1 MAPVRSFSSRFFALT
16 RCFRQATFFRL
27 FIRSEIVGEVH
38 LGAMSVET
46 RPTSQLQ
53 SIDPEVFDLIARD
66 RERHSRTL
74 NFIASENY
82 TSQAVL
88 DCLASHLNVKYAE
101 GYPRARYYQG
111 VALVDDIEQ
120 LAIDRAKQL
129 FKAEHANVQP
139 YSGSPANMAV
149 YFSLLKPGDTV
160 LGMELS
166 QGGHLTHGSPVSF
179 SGQFYNFVHYG
190 VDPET
195 EVIDYDRVQEL
206 AQEHRPKLIVA
217 GASAYSRI
225 IDWQR
230 FSDIARSVGA
240 RFMADIAHIAGLIA
254 ADVHPSP
261 VPYADVVTTTTHKS
275 LRGPRG
281 ALILCKQELARQI
294 DRTVFP
300 GMQGGPHLAAVAA
313 KAVCFHEAMQPEFRE
328 YQQQVVDN
336 ARALAD
342 GLVRGGLK
350 LVSGGTD
357 NHLLV
362 IKLLDRDYSGKAL
375 ARALE
380 SAGIIT
386 SMSTVP
392 GETRK
397 PAVTSGVR
405 FGTPAITTR
414 GANEAHMQRVAQ
426 IVSSVAEN
434 PSDEVALSRLRG
446 EVEAI
451 ARELAPV

>member
-1 MAPVRSFSSRFFALT
+1 VAGL
-16 RCFRQATFFRL
+16 L
-27 FIRSEIVGEVH
+27 E
-38 LGAMSVET
+38 
-46 RPTSQLQ
+46 
-53 SIDPEVFDLIARD
+53 RD
-66 RERHSRTL
+66 RRRHTQTL

-82 TSQAVL
+82 ASPAVL
-88 DCLASHLNVKYAE
+88 ECLASHLNVKYAE
-101 GYPRARYYQG
+101 GYPGNRYYQG

-129 FKAEHANVQP
+129 FGAEHANVQP

-149 YFSLLKPGDTV
+149 YFALLQPGDTV

-179 SGQFYNFVHYG
+179 SGKFYKFVHYG
-190 VDPET
+190 VDANT
-195 EVIDYDRVQEL
+195 EYIDYDRVAEL
-206 AQEHRPKLIVA
+206 AREHRPKLIVA
-217 GASAYSRI
+217 GASAYPRI
-225 IDWQR
+225 IDWAR
-230 FSDIARSVGA
+230 FREIADSVGA
-240 RFMADIAHIAGLIA
+240 RFMADIAHIAGLVA
-254 ADVHPSP
+254 AGVHPSP
-261 VPYADVVTTTTHKS
+261 VPYADAVTTTTHKS

-281 ALILCKQELARQI
+281 ALILCKQEIARDI

-300 GMQGGPHLAAVAA
+300 GIQGGPHLSAVAA
-313 KAVCFHEAMQPEFRE
+313 KAVCFLQAMQPEFRT
-328 YQQQVVDN
+328 YQEQVVAN

-342 GLVRGGLK
+342 GLLHGGMK

-362 IKLLDRDYSGKAL
+362 VKLLDRDYSGKVL

-380 SAGIIT
+380 GAGIIT

-397 PAVTSGVR
+397 PSVTSGVR
-405 FGTPAITTR
+405 FGTPAVTTR

-426 IVSSVAEN
+426 IVSTVAEN
-434 PSDEVALSRLRG
+434 PRDPAAIDAMRA
-446 EVEAI
+446 EVEAL
-451 ARELAPV
+451 ARQLQPV

>member
-1 MAPVRSFSSRFFALT
+1 MSIAT
-16 RCFRQATFFRL
+16 RTHAD
-27 FIRSEIVGEVH
+27 
-38 LGAMSVET
+38 
-46 RPTSQLQ
+46 LQ
-53 SIDPEVFDLIARD
+53 STDPEVFDLLERD
-66 RERHSRTL
+66 RDRHNRTL

-82 TSQAVL
+82 ASPAVL
-88 DCLASHLNVKYAE
+88 ECLASHLNVKYAE

-129 FKAEHANVQP
+129 FGAEHANVQP

-149 YFSLLKPGDTV
+149 YFALLKPGETV
-160 LGMELS
+160 MGMELS

-179 SGQFYNFVHYG
+179 SGQFYKFVHYG
-190 VDPET
+190 VDPQT
-195 EVIDYDRVQEL
+195 EILDYDKVARL
-206 AQEHRPKLIVA
+206 AREHKPRLIVA
-217 GASAYSRI
+217 GASAYSRV
-225 IDWQR
+225 IDWQKFR
-230 FSDIARSVGA
+230 EIADSVGA
-240 RFMADIAHIAGLIA
+240 RFMADIAHIAGLVA
-254 ADVHPSP
+254 AGVHPSP

-281 ALILCKQELARQI
+281 ALILSKQEIAKDI
-294 DRTVFP
+294 DRVVFP
-300 GMQGGPHLAAVAA
+300 GIQGGPHLSAIAA
-313 KAVCFHEAMQPEFRE
+313 KAVCFREAMEPEFRD
-328 YQQQVVDN
+328 YQRQVVAN
-336 ARALAD
+336 ARALAA
-342 GLVRGGLK
+342 GLTQGGLK

-362 IKLLDRDYSGKAL
+362 IKLLDRSYSGKAL

-380 SAGIIT
+380 GAGIIT

-414 GANEAHMQRVAQ
+414 GATEPHMQRVAE
-426 IVSSVAEN
+426 IVSTIAEN
-434 PSDEVALSRLRG
+434 PADEAAIERLRSD
-446 EVEAI
+446 VEAI
-451 ARELAPV
+451 ARQLSPI

>member
-1 MAPVRSFSSRFFALT
+1 MTIAT
-16 RCFRQATFFRL
+16 RTDL
-27 FIRSEIVGEVH
+27 S
-38 LGAMSVET
+38 LET
-46 RPTSQLQ
+46 T
-53 SIDPEVFDLIARD
+53 DPEVYALIERD
-66 RERHSRTL
+66 RERHTRTL

-82 TSQAVL
+82 ASRAVL

-129 FKAEHANVQP
+129 FGAEHANVQP

-149 YFSLLKPGDTV
+149 YFALLKPGDTV
-160 LGMELS
+160 MGMELS

-179 SGQFYNFVHYG
+179 SGQSYKFIHYG

-195 EVIDYDRVQEL
+195 EVIDYDQVAAL
-206 AQEHRPKLIVA
+206 AYEHQPKLIVA

-225 IDWQR
+225 IDWER
-230 FSDIARSVGA
+230 FAEIAGNVGA

-254 ADVHPSP
+254 AGVHPSP

-281 ALILCKQELARQI
+281 ALILCKQELARDI

-300 GMQGGPHLAAVAA
+300 GIQGGPHLSSIAA
-313 KAVCFHEAMQPEFRE
+313 KAVCFREAMEPDFRR

-336 ARALAD
+336 ARALAE
-342 GLVRGGLK
+342 GLIRGGMK
-350 LVSGGTD
+350 VVSGGTD

-362 IKLLDRDYSGKAL
+362 VKLLDREYSGKAL

-380 SAGIIT
+380 TAGIIT

-392 GETRK
+392 GETRR

-405 FGTPAITTR
+405 FGTPAVTTR
-414 GANEAHMQRVAQ
+414 GATERHMERVAE
-426 IVSSVAEN
+426 IVSTIAER
-434 PSDEVALSRLRG
+434 PSDEEALERLRP

-451 ARELAPV
+451 ARELTPV

>member
-1 MAPVRSFSSRFFALT
+1 MAVAVGGALHT
-16 RCFRQATFFRL
+16 A
-27 FIRSEIVGEVH
+27 
-38 LGAMSVET
+38 
-46 RPTSQLQ
+46 
-53 SIDPEVFDLIARD
+53 DPEVAGLIERD
-66 RERHSRTL
+66 RDRHTRTL

-82 TSQAVL
+82 ASPAVL
-88 DCLASHLNVKYAE
+88 ECLASHLNVKYAE

-111 VALVDDIEQ
+111 VGIVDDIEQ
-120 LAIDRAKQL
+120 LAIDRAKRL

-149 YFSLLKPGDTV
+149 YFALLEPGDTV
-160 LGMELS
+160 LGMELT

-179 SGQFYNFVHYG
+179 SGKFYKFIHYG
-190 VDPET
+190 VDPT
-195 EVIDYDRVQEL
+195 SEVIDYDRVEAL
-206 AQEHRPKLIVA
+206 AREHQPRLIVA
-217 GASAYSRI
+217 GASAYPRI

-230 FSDIARSVGA
+230 FREIADSVGA

-254 ADVHPSP
+254 AGVHPSP

-281 ALILCKQELARQI
+281 ALILSKQELAKDI

-300 GMQGGPHLAAVAA
+300 GIQGGPHLSAIAA
-313 KAVCFHEAMQPEFRE
+313 KAVCFHEATQPEFRA
-328 YQQQVVDN
+328 YQEQVVSN
-336 ARALAD
+336 SRALAD
-342 GLVRGGLK
+342 GLLRGGIQ

-362 IKLLDRDYSGKAL
+362 AKLLERPYSGKTL

-380 SAGIIT
+380 GTGIIT

-405 FGTPAITTR
+405 FGTPAVTTR
-414 GANEAHMQRVAQ
+414 GAREEHMLRVAQ
-426 IVSSVAEN
+426 VVSTIAEN
-434 PSDEVALSRLRG
+434 PEDEAAIERMRA

>member
-1 MAPVRSFSSRFFALT
+1 MTIAT
-16 RCFRQATFFRL
+16 RTTD
-27 FIRSEIVGEVH
+27 
-38 LGAMSVET
+38 LG
-46 RPTSQLQ
+46 PGLQ
-53 SIDPEVFDLIARD
+53 TTDPEVFSLIARD
-66 RERHSRTL
+66 RQRHSQTL

-82 TSQAVL
+82 ASQAVL
-88 DCLASHLNVKYAE
+88 ECLASHLNVKYAE

-129 FKAEHANVQP
+129 FGAEHANVQP

-149 YFSLLKPGDTV
+149 YFALLDPGDTI

-179 SGQFYNFVHYG
+179 SGKLYNFLHYG
-190 VDPET
+190 VDPST
-195 EVIDYDRVQEL
+195 ELIDYDRVADL
-206 AQEHRPKLIVA
+206 AREHKPKLIVA

-230 FSDIARSVGA
+230 FREIADSVGA
-240 RFMADIAHIAGLIA
+240 RFMADIAHIAGLVA
-254 ADVHPSP
+254 AGVHPSP
-261 VPYADVVTTTTHKS
+261 LPFADVVTTTTHKS

-281 ALILCKQELARQI
+281 ALILCKQEFARDI

-300 GMQGGPHLAAVAA
+300 GIQGGPHLAAIAA
-313 KAVCFHEAMQPEFRE
+313 KAVCFLEALQPEFRT
-328 YQQQVVDN
+328 YQRQVVDN
-336 ARALAD
+336 ARSLAD
-342 GLVRGGLK
+342 GLMRGGMRV
-350 LVSGGTD
+350 VSGGTD

-362 IKLLDRDYSGKAL
+362 VKLLDRDYSGKAL

-380 SAGIIT
+380 GAGIIT

-392 GETRK
+392 GETRR

-405 FGTPAITTR
+405 FGTPAVTTR
-414 GANEAHMQRVAQ
+414 GATPEHMQRVAQ
-426 IVSSVAEN
+426 IVGTIAEN
-434 PSDEVALSRLRG
+434 PADESVVARLLA
-446 EVEAI
+446 EVEALS
-451 ARELAPV
+451 RELAPV

>member
-1 MAPVRSFSSRFFALT
+1 
-16 RCFRQATFFRL
+16 
-27 FIRSEIVGEVH
+27 
-38 LGAMSVET
+38 MSIAT
-46 RPTSQLQ
+46 RPASDLQ
-53 SIDPEVFDLIARD
+53 SVDPEVSELIARD
-66 RERHSRTL
+66 RARHSRTL

-82 TSQAVL
+82 ASQAVL

-101 GYPRARYYQG
+101 GYPHARYYQG
-111 VALVDDIEQ
+111 VGLVDDIEQ

-129 FKAEHANVQP
+129 FGAEHANVQP

-149 YFSLLKPGDTV
+149 YFALLEPGDTV

-190 VDPET
+190 VDPES
-195 EVIDYDRVQEL
+195 ERIDYDHLAEL
-206 AQEHRPKLIVA
+206 AQQHKPKLIVA

-230 FSDIARSVGA
+230 IREIADSVRA

-254 ADVHPSP
+254 AGVHPSP
-261 VPYADVVTTTTHKS
+261 VPVADVVTTTTHKS

-281 ALILCKQELARQI
+281 AMILCKADIAREI

-300 GMQGGPHLAAVAA
+300 GIQGGPHLAAVAA
-313 KAVCFHEAMQPEFRE
+313 KAVCFREAMTAEFRS

-336 ARALAD
+336 ASALAD
-342 GLVRGGLK
+342 GLLRGGMQI
-350 LVSGGTD
+350 VSGGTD

-362 IKLLDRDYSGKAL
+362 VKLLDRAYSGRTL

-392 GETRK
+392 GETRR

-405 FGTPAITTR
+405 FGTPALTTR
-414 GANEAHMQRVAQ
+414 GANTAHMQRIAQ
-426 IVSSVAEN
+426 IVSTVAEN
-434 PSDEVALSRLRG
+434 PEDEQALSRLRV

-451 ARELAPV
+451 ASELAPV

>member
-1 MAPVRSFSSRFFALT
+1 
-16 RCFRQATFFRL
+16 
-27 FIRSEIVGEVH
+27 
-38 LGAMSVET
+38 MSIAT
-46 RPTSQLQ
+46 RPAPSLETT
-53 SIDPEVFDLIARD
+53 DPEVYALIERD
-66 RERHSRTL
+66 RERHTRTL

-82 TSQAVL
+82 ASRAVL
-88 DCLASHLNVKYAE
+88 ECLASHLNVKYAE
-101 GYPRARYYQG
+101 GYPRNRYYQG

-129 FKAEHANVQP
+129 FGAEHANVQP

-149 YFSLLKPGDTV
+149 YFALLEPGDTV

-179 SGQFYNFVHYG
+179 SGKFYKFVHYG
-190 VDPET
+190 VDQAS
-195 EVIDYDRVQEL
+195 EVIDYDRVADL
-206 AQEHRPKLIVA
+206 AREHRPKLIVA
-217 GASAYSRI
+217 GASAYPRI

-230 FSDIARSVGA
+230 FREIADSVGA
-240 RFMADIAHIAGLIA
+240 RFMADIAHIAGLVA
-254 ADVHPSP
+254 AGVHPSP

-281 ALILCKQELARQI
+281 ALILCKQELAKPI

-300 GMQGGPHLAAVAA
+300 GIQGGPHLSAVAA
-313 KAVCFHEAMQPEFRE
+313 KAVCFLEAMQPEFRQ
-328 YQQQVVDN
+328 YQEQVVAN

-342 GLVRGGLK
+342 GLIRGGMK

-362 IKLLDRDYSGKAL
+362 VKLLDREYSGKVL

-380 SAGIIT
+380 GAGLIT

-397 PAVTSGVR
+397 PSVTSGVR
-405 FGTPAITTR
+405 FGTPAVTTR
-414 GANEAHMQRVAQ
+414 GATPEHMQRVAQ
-426 IVSSVAEN
+426 IVSTVAEN
-434 PSDEVALSRLRG
+434 PADQVAVDRLRA
-446 EVEAI
+446 EVEAL
-451 ARELAPV
+451 AGELAPV

>member
-1 MAPVRSFSSRFFALT
+1 
-16 RCFRQATFFRL
+16 
-27 FIRSEIVGEVH
+27 
-38 LGAMSVET
+38 MSIAT
-46 RPTSQLQ
+46 RPAPDLQ
-53 SIDPEVFDLIARD
+53 SVDPEVSELIARD
-66 RERHSRTL
+66 RARHSRTL

-82 TSQAVL
+82 ASQAVL

-111 VALVDDIEQ
+111 VGLVDDIEQ

-129 FKAEHANVQP
+129 FGAEHANVQP

-149 YFSLLKPGDTV
+149 YFALLKPGDTV

-190 VDPET
+190 VDPES
-195 EVIDYDRVQEL
+195 ERLDYDHL
-206 AQEHRPKLIVA
+206 ADLATEHKPKLIVA

-230 FSDIARSVGA
+230 IRGIADSVGA

-261 VPYADVVTTTTHKS
+261 VPIADVVTTTTHKS

-281 ALILCKQELARQI
+281 ALILCKADIAREI

-300 GMQGGPHLAAVAA
+300 GIQGGPHLAAIAA
-313 KAVCFHEAMQPEFRE
+313 KAVCFREAMTSEFRG

-336 ARALAD
+336 ASALAD
-342 GLVRGGLK
+342 GLLRCGMQI
-350 LVSGGTD
+350 VSGGTD

-362 IKLLDRDYSGKAL
+362 VKLLDRVYSGRTL

-380 SAGIIT
+380 TAGIIT

-392 GETRK
+392 GETRR

-405 FGTPAITTR
+405 FGTPALTTR
-414 GANEAHMQRVAQ
+414 GANTAHMQRVAQ
-426 IVSSVAEN
+426 IVSTVAEN
-434 PSDEVALSRLRG
+434 PEDEQALSRLRV

-451 ARELAPV
+451 ASELASV

>member
-1 MAPVRSFSSRFFALT
+1 MAVESR
-16 RCFRQATFFRL
+16 
-27 FIRSEIVGEVH
+27 V
-38 LGAMSVET
+38 
-46 RPTSQLQ
+46 TSAGSLQ
-53 SIDPEVFDLIARD
+53 TVDPEVAGLIARD
-66 RERHSRTL
+66 RERHTHTL

-82 TSQAVL
+82 ASAAVL
-88 DCLASHLNVKYAE
+88 ECLASHLNVKYAE

-111 VALVDDIEQ
+111 VGIVDDIEQ
-120 LAIDRAKQL
+120 LAMDRARQL
-129 FKAEHANVQP
+129 FNAEHANVQP

-149 YFSLLKPGDTV
+149 YFALLKPGDTV
-160 LGMELS
+160 LGMELT

-179 SGQFYNFVHYG
+179 SGQIYKFVHYG
-190 VDPET
+190 VDPT
-195 EVIDYDRVQEL
+195 SEVIDYDRVQSL
-206 AQEHRPKLIVA
+206 ADEHRPKLIVA
-217 GASAYSRI
+217 GASAYPRV

-230 FSDIARSVGA
+230 FRQIADSVGA

-254 ADVHPSP
+254 AGVHPSP

-281 ALILCKQELARQI
+281 ALILSKQELARDI

-300 GMQGGPHLAAVAA
+300 GIQGGPHLSAIAA
-313 KAVCFHEAMQPEFRE
+313 KAVCFHEAMQPEFRA
-328 YQQQVVDN
+328 YQEQVVSN
-336 ARALAD
+336 AKALAD
-342 GLVRGGLK
+342 GLLRGGIQ

-362 IKLLDRDYSGKAL
+362 IKLLERAYSGKAL

-380 SAGIIT
+380 GAGIIT

-405 FGTPAITTR
+405 FGTPAVTSR
-414 GANEAHMQRVAQ
+414 GAREEHMLRVAQ
-426 IVSSVAEN
+426 VVSTIAEN
-434 PSDEVALSRLRG
+434 PEDQAAIERLRG
-446 EVEAI
+446 EVEAV

>member
-1 MAPVRSFSSRFFALT
+1 MAVAVGGALQT
-16 RCFRQATFFRL
+16 A
-27 FIRSEIVGEVH
+27 
-38 LGAMSVET
+38 
-46 RPTSQLQ
+46 
-53 SIDPEVFDLIARD
+53 DPEVAGLIERD
-66 RERHSRTL
+66 RDRHTRTL

-82 TSQAVL
+82 ASPAVL
-88 DCLASHLNVKYAE
+88 ECLASHLNVKYAE

-111 VALVDDIEQ
+111 VGIVDDIEQ

-149 YFSLLKPGDTV
+149 YFAILEPGDTV
-160 LGMELS
+160 LGMELT

-179 SGQFYNFVHYG
+179 SGKFYKFIHYG
-190 VDPET
+190 VDPTSET
-195 EVIDYDRVQEL
+195 IDYDRVEAL
-206 AQEHRPKLIVA
+206 AREHQPRLIVA
-217 GASAYSRI
+217 GASAYPRI

-230 FSDIARSVGA
+230 FREIADGVGA

-254 ADVHPSP
+254 AGVHPSP

-281 ALILCKQELARQI
+281 ALILSKQELAKDI

-300 GMQGGPHLAAVAA
+300 GIQGGPHLSAIAA
-313 KAVCFHEAMQPEFRE
+313 KAVCFHEAMQPEFRA
-328 YQQQVVDN
+328 YQEQVVSN
-336 ARALAD
+336 SKALAD
-342 GLVRGGLK
+342 GLKRGGVQ

-362 IKLLDRDYSGKAL
+362 AKLLERPYSGKTL

-380 SAGIIT
+380 GTGIIT

-405 FGTPAITTR
+405 FGTPAVTTR
-414 GANEAHMQRVAQ
+414 GAREEHMLRVAQ
-426 IVSSVAEN
+426 VVSTIAEN
-434 PSDEVALSRLRG
+434 PEDEAAIERLRA

-451 ARELAPV
+451 ASELAPV

>member
-1 MAPVRSFSSRFFALT
+1 MA
-16 RCFRQATFFRL
+16 
-27 FIRSEIVGEVH
+27 
-38 LGAMSVET
+38 VET
-46 RPTSQLQ
+46 RVDQ
-53 SIDPEVFDLIARD
+53 EVFSLLERD
-66 RERHSRTL
+66 RERHTRTL

-82 TSQAVL
+82 ASPAVL
-88 DCLASHLNVKYAE
+88 ECLASHLNVKYAE

-111 VALVDDIEQ
+111 VQIVDDVEQ

-129 FKAEHANVQP
+129 FGAEHANVQP

-149 YFSLLKPGDTV
+149 YFALLKPGDTV

-166 QGGHLTHGSPVSF
+166 HGGHLTHGSPVSF

-190 VDPET
+190 VHPET
-195 EVIDYDRVQEL
+195 EVIDYDQVQAL
-206 AQEHRPKLIVA
+206 AEEHRPKLIVA
-217 GASAYSRI
+217 GASAYPRV
-225 IDWQR
+225 IDWAR
-230 FSDIARSVGA
+230 FRVIADSVGA

-254 ADVHPSP
+254 GGAHPSP
-261 VPYADVVTTTTHKS
+261 FPYADAVTTTTHKS

-281 ALILCKQELARQI
+281 ALILCKQELAKDI

-300 GMQGGPHLAAVAA
+300 GIQGGPHLSAIAA
-313 KAVCFHEAMQPEFRE
+313 KAVCFGEAMQPGFRD
-328 YQQQVVDN
+328 YQQQVVKN

-342 GLVRGGLK
+342 GLRRGGLK
-350 LVSGGTD
+350 LWSDGTD

-362 IKLLDRDYSGKAL
+362 VKLLDRDYSGRAL

-405 FGTPAITTR
+405 FGTPALTTR
-414 GANEAHMQRVAQ
+414 GATEEHMLRVAE
-426 IVSSVAEN
+426 IVCTVAED
-434 PSDEVALSRLRG
+434 PKDESALERLRPD
-446 EVEAI
+446 VESI

>member
-1 MAPVRSFSSRFFALT
+1 MSLATRSASASLR
-16 RCFRQATFFRL
+16 
-27 FIRSEIVGEVH
+27 EV
-38 LGAMSVET
+38 
-46 RPTSQLQ
+46 
-53 SIDPEVFDLIARD
+53 DPDVWSLLERD
-66 RERHSRTL
+66 RQRHSRTL

-82 TSQAVL
+82 ASRAVL
-88 DCLASHLNVKYAE
+88 ETLASHLNVKYAE

-111 VALVDDIEQ
+111 VAIVDDIEQ
-120 LAIDRAKQL
+120 LAIDRAKRL
-129 FKAEHANVQP
+129 FGAEHANVQP

-149 YFSLLKPGDTV
+149 YFALLEPGDTI

-179 SGQFYNFVHYG
+179 SGKFYDFVHYG
-190 VDPET
+190 VDPDT
-195 EVIDYDRVQEL
+195 EQIDYARVAEL
-206 AQEHRPKLIVA
+206 AQQHKPKLIVA
-217 GASAYSRI
+217 GASAYPRI

-230 FSDIARSVGA
+230 FRQIADDCGA
-240 RFMADIAHIAGLIA
+240 LLMADIAHIAGLVA
-254 ADVHPSP
+254 AGVHPSP
-261 VPYADVVTTTTHKS
+261 VAIADVVTTTTHKS

-281 ALILCKQELARQI
+281 ALILCKEQHAKAI

-300 GMQGGPHLAAVAA
+300 GIQGGPHLSAIAA
-313 KAVCFHEAMQPEFRE
+313 KAVCFEEALQPDFKA

-336 ARALAD
+336 AKALAD
-342 GLVRGGLK
+342 GLLKGGMK

-362 IKLLDRDYSGKAL
+362 VKLLDREYSGRAL

-380 SAGIIT
+380 GAGIVT

-405 FGTPAITTR
+405 FGTPAVTTR
-414 GANEAHMQRVAQ
+414 GASEGHMQRVGE
-426 IVSSVAEN
+426 IVSTIAEN
-434 PSDEVALSRLRG
+434 PADLTAIERVRS

-451 ARELAPV
+451 ASELAEV

>member
-1 MAPVRSFSSRFFALT
+1 M
-16 RCFRQATFFRL
+16 Q
-27 FIRSEIVGEVH
+27 
-38 LGAMSVET
+38 SV
-46 RPTSQLQ
+46 
-53 SIDPEVFDLIARD
+53 DPEVAELIASDRD
-66 RERHSRTL
+66 RHSRTL
-74 NFIASENY
+74 NLIASENY
-82 TSQAVL
+82 ASRAVL
-88 DCLASHLNVKYAE
+88 ECLASHLNVKYAE
-101 GYPRARYYQG
+101 GYPHARYYQG
-111 VALVDDIEQ
+111 VGVVDDIEQ
-120 LAIDRAKQL
+120 LAIDRAKRL
-129 FKAEHANVQP
+129 FGAEHANVQP

-149 YFSLLKPGDTV
+149 YFALLRPGDTV
-160 LGMELS
+160 MGMELS

-190 VDPET
+190 VDAVSER
-195 EVIDYDRVQEL
+195 IDYERLTEL
-206 AQEHRPKLIVA
+206 AEQHRPRLIVA

-225 IDWQR
+225 IDWR
-230 FSDIARSVGA
+230 RIREIADNVGA

-281 ALILCKQELARQI
+281 ALILCKQELARDI
-294 DRTVFP
+294 DRSVFP
-300 GMQGGPHLAAVAA
+300 GIQGGPHLGAVAA
-313 KAVCFHEAMQPEFRE
+313 KAVCFHEAMQPEFRR

-336 ARALAD
+336 AHALAD
-342 GLVRGGLK
+342 GLLRGGMQI
-350 LVSGGTD
+350 VSGGTD

-362 IKLLDRDYSGKAL
+362 VKLLDRDYSGRTL

-380 SAGIIT
+380 SVGIIT

-414 GANEAHMQRVAQ
+414 GADTRHMQRVAQ
-426 IVSSVAEN
+426 IVSTVAEN
-434 PSDEVALSRLRG
+434 PADELALSRLRV
-446 EVEAI
+446 EVETI
-451 ARELAPV
+451 ASELSPV

>member
-1 MAPVRSFSSRFFALT
+1 
-16 RCFRQATFFRL
+16 
-27 FIRSEIVGEVH
+27 
-38 LGAMSVET
+38 MSIAT
-46 RPTSQLQ
+46 RPAASLPST
-53 SIDPEVFDLIARD
+53 DPEVCSLLERD
-66 RERHSRTL
+66 RERHTRTL

-82 TSQAVL
+82 ASQAVL

-101 GYPRARYYQG
+101 GYPRSRYYQG

-120 LAIDRAKQL
+120 LAIERAKQL
-129 FKAEHANVQP
+129 FGAEHANVQP
-139 YSGSPANMAV
+139 YSGSPANMAA
-149 YFSLLKPGDTV
+149 YFALLRPGDTV
-160 LGMELS
+160 MGMELS

-179 SGQFYNFVHYG
+179 SGQFYKFVHYG

-195 EVIDYDRVQEL
+195 EVIDYDRVADL
-206 AQEHRPKLIVA
+206 ANEHRPKLIVD

-225 IDWQR
+225 IDFER
-230 FSDIARSVGA
+230 FSEIAASVGA

-254 ADVHPSP
+254 AGVHPSP
-261 VPYADVVTTTTHKS
+261 LPFADVVTTTTHKS

-281 ALILCKQELARQI
+281 ALILCKQELAKDI

-300 GMQGGPHLAAVAA
+300 GIQGGPHLSAIAA
-313 KAVCFHEAMQPEFRE
+313 KAVCLREAMQPEFRS

-336 ARALAD
+336 ARALAE
-342 GLVRGGLK
+342 GLVRGGMK
-350 LVSGGTD
+350 VVSGGTD

-362 IKLLDRDYSGKAL
+362 VKLLDRDYSGKVL

-392 GETRK
+392 GETRR

-405 FGTPAITTR
+405 FGTPAVTTR
-414 GANEAHMQRVAQ
+414 GATEVHMQRVAQ
-426 IVSSVAEN
+426 IVSTIAEN
-434 PSDEVALSRLRG
+434 PADEAAITRLRP

>member
-1 MAPVRSFSSRFFALT
+1 
-16 RCFRQATFFRL
+16 
-27 FIRSEIVGEVH
+27 
-38 LGAMSVET
+38 MSVVT
-46 RPTSQLQ
+46 RPAPDLQ
-53 SIDPEVFDLIARD
+53 SVDPEVAGLIARD
-66 RERHSRTL
+66 RDRHSRTL

-82 TSQAVL
+82 ASQAVL

-101 GYPRARYYQG
+101 GYPHARYYQG
-111 VALVDDIEQ
+111 VGLVDDIEQ
-120 LAIDRAKQL
+120 LAIDRARQL
-129 FKAEHANVQP
+129 FGAEHANVQP

-149 YFSLLKPGDTV
+149 YFALLEPGDTV
-160 LGMELS
+160 LGLELS

-190 VDPET
+190 VDPES
-195 EVIDYDRVQEL
+195 ERIDYDNLAHL
-206 AQEHRPKLIVA
+206 AQQHRPKLIVA
-217 GASAYSRI
+217 GASAYSRT
-225 IDWQR
+225 IDWR
-230 FSDIARSVGA
+230 WIREIADSVGA

-254 ADVHPSP
+254 AGVHPSP
-261 VPYADVVTTTTHKS
+261 VPFADVVTTTTHKS

-281 ALILCKQELARQI
+281 ALILCKAEIARDI

-300 GMQGGPHLAAVAA
+300 GIQGGPHLAAVAA
-313 KAVCFHEAMQPEFRE
+313 KAVCFHEAMQPDFRT

-336 ARALAD
+336 ASALAD
-342 GLVRGGLK
+342 GLIRGGMQI
-350 LVSGGTD
+350 VSGGTD

-362 IKLLDRDYSGKAL
+362 VKLLDRTYSGRAL

-414 GANEAHMQRVAQ
+414 GATTTHMQRVAQ
-426 IVSSVAEN
+426 VVSTVAEN
-434 PSDEVALSRLRG
+434 PADELALSRLHA

-451 ARELAPV
+451 AGELSPV

>member
-1 MAPVRSFSSRFFALT
+1 
-16 RCFRQATFFRL
+16 
-27 FIRSEIVGEVH
+27 
-38 LGAMSVET
+38 
-46 RPTSQLQ
+46 
-53 SIDPEVFDLIARD
+53 
-66 RERHSRTL
+66 
-74 NFIASENY
+74 
-82 TSQAVL
+82 
-88 DCLASHLNVKYAE
+88 
-101 GYPRARYYQG
+101 
-111 VALVDDIEQ
+111 
-120 LAIDRAKQL
+120 LAIDRARQL
-129 FKAEHANVQP
+129 FGAEHANVQP

-149 YFSLLKPGDTV
+149 YFALLEPGDTV

-179 SGQFYNFVHYG
+179 SGKLFNFVHYG
-190 VDPET
+190 VDLQA
-195 EVIDYDRVQEL
+195 EVIDYDNVARL
-206 AQEHRPKLIVA
+206 AREHKPKLIVA

-230 FSDIARSVGA
+230 FREIADSVGA
-240 RFMADIAHIAGLIA
+240 LFMADIAHIAGLIA
-254 ADVHPSP
+254 AGVHPSP

-281 ALILCKQELARQI
+281 ALILSKQSVAKDI
-294 DRTVFP
+294 DRSVFP
-300 GMQGGPHLAAVAA
+300 GIQGGPHLAAIAA
-313 KAVCFHEAMQPEFRE
+313 KAVCFLEAQQPEFRE
-328 YQQQVVDN
+328 YQQHVVDN

-342 GLVRGGLK
+342 GLLRGGMQ

-362 IKLLDRDYSGKAL
+362 VKLLDRAYSGKTL

-380 SAGIIT
+380 GAGIIS

-414 GANEAHMQRVAQ
+414 GATESHMQRVAQ
-426 IVSSVAEN
+426 VISTIAEN
-434 PSDEVALSRLRG
+434 PADEAAIAHLRA
-446 EVEAI
+446 EVETI
-451 ARELAPV
+451 ARELAPVL